1 VDDARPS
8 LLVRVRRIWN
18 AHPLASDGVLA
29 AVLFALALVSVRVT
43 MVVLEEG
50 GTPAAIP
57 AWAAV
62 LWLAALVGPLAVRRR
77 LPLTSFAVVAA
88 VYVASFRMLPEAQV
102 SSVVLFVSMVSVG
115 VHGRPAWRGRL
126 RLVAVVALSAL
137 IVYDIAVTEAPEEL
151 EGVLELALGFGVALN
166 VGYVGAAWLLGDTL
180 RLRHEREAELER
192 RNAEL
197 VVERERNAR
206 RAVMDERVR
215 IARELHDVVAHHVS
229 VMGVQAGAARRVL
242 DRRPEA
248 AAEAL
253 ATIEDSSR
261 RAVDDLHR
269 LLGFLRSGDD
279 PTDPD
284 GLAPQPGLDRIGE
297 LVDAAAVAGLPV
309 TVTVEGSPRR
319 LPASVDLSAFRL
331 VQEALT
337 NTRKHAAACHASV
350 VIRYQPELLEV
361 EVVDDGRGPGTGTGQ
376 GTGNGLLGMRERV
389 ALHGGTLEA
398 GARHEGGFR
407 ILARLPSK
415 AAP

>member
-1 VDDARPS
+1 MDDARPS
-8 LLVRVRRIWN
+8 PFQRVRRTWN
-18 AHPLASDGVLA
+18 TRPLLSDGVLA
-29 AVLFALALVSVRVT
+29 AVLFALALVSLRVT
-43 MVVLEEG
+43 MVTLEEVG
-50 GTPAAIP
+50 EPAAIP
-57 AWAAV
+57 SWAAV
-62 LWLAALVGPLAVRRR
+62 LWLVALVGPLAVRRR
-77 LPLTSFAVVAA
+77 LPLASFAVVAG
-88 VYVASFRMLPEAQV
+88 VFVPFRLWSVPEFEV

-115 VHGRPAWRGRL
+115 VHGRAPWRGRV
-126 RLVAVVALSAL
+126 RAVAVTAIAAAL
-137 IVYDIAVTEAPEEL
+137 VYDIAVAEVPEEL
-151 EGVLELALGFGVALN
+151 QGVLELALGFSVALN
-166 VGYVGAAWLLGDTL
+166 VGYLGAAWLLGDTL
-180 RLRHEREAELER
+180 RQRHEREAELER

-206 RAVMDERVR
+206 RAVIDERVR

-337 NTRKHAAACHASV
+337 NTRKHATADHASV
-350 VIRYQPELLEV
+350 VIRYLPELLEV
-361 EVVDDGRGPGTGTGQ
+361 EVVDDGRGPGTGQ

-398 GARHEGGFR
+398 GARHQGGFR